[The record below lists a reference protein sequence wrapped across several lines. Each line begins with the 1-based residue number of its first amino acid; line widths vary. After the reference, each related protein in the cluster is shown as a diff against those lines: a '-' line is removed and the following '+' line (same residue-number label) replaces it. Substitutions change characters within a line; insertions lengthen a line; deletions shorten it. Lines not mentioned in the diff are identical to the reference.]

1 MVQVCGVAS
10 DNFYLSETKNEGKM
24 GKKKRKKRRKQLRK
38 KARHVA
44 KNAGFFALLTIEVI
58 IGWMFLDTAGWIHAA
73 LYCAG
78 ISLFHIKLGFDV

>member
-1 MVQVCGVAS
+1 
-10 DNFYLSETKNEGKM
+10 M

-44 KNAGFFALLTIEVI
+44 KNAEFFALVTFEVI
-58 IGWMFLDTAGWIHAA
+58 FGWIFLEAAGWQYAL

-78 ISLFHIKLGFDV
+78 LALVHLRWGFEI